1 LDASTAIKA
10 KVIKTTG
17 TNSEIKGEYGKL
29 YLYASRLSNNV
40 VVFILETQAVLTKT
54 IDDIVHSIG
63 SHGTLQNTATNEN
76 HKTNEGSSNCTKL
89 KVSLKNYALSYQGT
103 YQDIYQ
109 ISDDLVGGKPSW
121 ISGSKAI
128 WYTNNDW
135 LIGPVS
141 YLGDHIAYFHV
152 DDTSRSVTNIHN
164 IWQYW
169 NGNSWI
175 IPSDQNDVTITC
187 LVNDTPHE
195 NELQNTASEE
205 NHQINDGSSN
215 CSKLKVSLKN
225 GALSSQGSYQDIYQ
239 ISNDLVDGKPSWISG
254 SGSKAVWYTNNDWL
268 IGPLRHLGDHVADF
282 HVDETSLNVTDNR
295 NIWQYW
301 NGNSWISSSDQNDV
315 KVTCL
320 ENDTPNQNE
329 QEHQNTGL
337 YQKFEEYIFTNLQ
350 ASQQL
355 AGKKPNCINPR

>member
-1 LDASTAIKA
+1 M
-10 KVIKTTG
+10 
-17 TNSEIKGEYGKL
+17 
-29 YLYASRLSNNV
+29 
-40 VVFILETQAVLTKT
+40 TKT

-76 HKTNEGSSNCTKL
+76 HEINDASSNCSKL
-89 KVSLKNYALSYQGT
+89 KVSLKNDVLSYQGT

-135 LIGPVS
+135 CIGPIS
-141 YLGDHIAYFHV
+141 YLGDHMAYLHV
-152 DDTSRSVTNIHN
+152 DDTSRNVIDNHN
-164 IWQYW
+164 IWEYW

-175 IPSDQNDVTITC
+175 VSSDLNDVTITC

-195 NELQNTASEE
+195 NELQNTASDE
-205 NHQINDGSSN
+205 NPKINAGSSN

-225 GALSSQGSYQDIYQ
+225 DALSSQGSYQDIYQ

-268 IGPLRHLGDHVADF
+268 IGRLSDLGKHVADF
-282 HVDETSLNVTDNR
+282 HVDETSSNVTDNR
-295 NIWQYW
+295 NIWQFW
-301 NGNSWISSSDQNDV
+301 NGNSWIIPSDQNDV

-320 ENDTPNQNE
+320 ENDTPNENE
-329 QEHQNTGL
+329 QKHRNTGL
-337 YQKFEEYIFTNLQ
+337 YQKFEENIFSTLQ